1 MDSQSRLQEAPTCRK
16 AIKLSDLRAG
26 QSGIIIKILG
36 HGAFRK
42 RVMEMGFVK
51 GRKVTMVLN
60 APLQDP
66 IKFSLMDYE
75 VSLRRAEAN
84 LIEVCD
90 VDEWDNDDNTEQPE
104 NRPEHEGSDTP
115 ATPRKDKIINIAL
128 IGNPNCG
135 KTSLFNLV
143 SGAHE
148 HVGNYA
154 GVTVGAKEGTMR
166 YKGYVF
172 NVVDLPGTYSLS
184 AYSPEELYVMRYL
197 REETPDVIVNV
208 VVASNLERNMYLTTE
223 LIDMNRSMVIDL
235 NMYDELKRS
244 DAKLDYEALGKMLG
258 VPIVPTIASTGWGV
272 ENLLDT
278 VIDVYEMKNS
288 DVRHIHVPLGPS
300 IEAAV
305 KTLNHDFKQD
315 HTVTEHFSP
324 RFIAIKFLEGD
335 PEIDESLKSNPDY
348 PKWVK
353 VREQLNDTLHKDA
366 NEDITEAVS
375 AEKYGFVQGAL
386 QETLEGNV
394 AHEEKATK
402 IIDAFVTN
410 KLFGFPIFLLV
421 MWLMF
426 WCTFE
431 LGSYPME
438 WIESLVSWI
447 SSLVG
452 RYMQEGPLK
461 DLLLD
466 GVIGGVGGVIVFL
479 PNILILYAFISFME
493 DSGYMARVAF
503 IMDKLMH
510 RMGLHGKSFIPLV
523 MGFGCN
529 VPAIMSTRIIESKS
543 SRLITILIN
552 PFMSCSARIPIYVL
566 LVGAFFPHHGAWVFF
581 GLYLLGIAV
590 AVITAKLLRK
600 FWFKAD
606 ETPFVMELPP
616 YRMPTAKAT
625 MRNMWAKA
633 EQYLKKMGG
642 LILVASIIIWALSYF
657 PRYKAEDVPAEFTA
671 QVKTEMPAASLQ
683 SMNQEQIDAIVLN
696 EYQQSHSILG
706 HVGKFIEPV
715 MRPMDQGWKSC
726 VSLLAGIAA
735 KEVVVST
742 LGVLYVGDDDAEA
755 LSQRLCTPS
764 PITGQTPFTP
774 ASALAFMV
782 FVLLYFPCI
791 AAMSAIIRES
801 GSWKYG
807 LFSLVYNTVLAW
819 CMAFV
824 VYRIALLF

>member
-1 MDSQSRLQEAPTCRK
+1 M
-16 AIKLSDLRAG
+16 
-26 QSGIIIKILG
+26 G

-104 NRPEHEGSDTP
+104 NKPEHEGSGIA

-272 ENLLDT
+272 EKLLDT

-625 MRNMWAKA
+625 MRNMWSKA